1 MREFLEWCIYFFG
14 GHRVLDF
21 LEAQA
26 TLYDNT
32 RPRSQPMRAIPR
44 SVFEI
49 ANATYLSEWRVR
61 MCLRRL
67 LRRQLVERAGP
78 HHWRVVL
85 RRMSVTVVICTRNR
99 PALLRRCL
107 AAVAHLGPAPDQ
119 VLVVDNTQGDSH
131 TEDAARDFGAR
142 YMIAPEHGLN
152 RAREL
157 ASARC
162 DTDAVAYLD
171 DDAEPAPDWLAR
183 GTS

>member
-1 MREFLEWCIYFFG
+1 MRKFLEWCVYLFG
-14 GHRVLDF
+14 GQGVLDF
-21 LEAQA
+21 LEAQV
-26 TLYDNT
+26 TRYDNSQ
-32 RPRSQPMRAIPR
+32 PRSRATRAIPR

-49 ANATYLSEWRVR
+49 ANATCISEWRVR

-67 LRRQLVERAGP
+67 VRLHLVERAGP

-85 RRMSVTVVICTRNR
+85 RRMSVTVVICTKNR

-131 TEDAARDFGAR
+131 TQDAARDFGAR
-142 YMIAPEHGLN
+142 YMIAPELGLN

-157 ASARC
+157 AFSQC
-162 DTDAVAYLD
+162 DTDTVAYLD
-171 DDAEPAPDWLAR
+171 DDAEPAPDWLER
-183 GTS
+183 GDR